1 MTWQLCLVVV
11 CLLASG
17 GEAIF
22 SAPDRGHKRGS
33 SILLVCPPAAGHV
46 LPLVRLGSELLNQGH
61 RVYFCSTEVRG
72 QNFTWELCESHGIK
86 FISAGLDPMST
97 SEFRQMTGLA
107 RKMST
112 VRTVFLAQS
121 FMAHT
126 QRVIVNYLDHPSFK
140 QWDITVFDFMLE
152 AGGIYLSEKW
162 GVPVVFNS
170 VTCSFTP
177 MLLPMWPFPV
187 LGTQYADNLSFL
199 QRFYTAVIALPIAYL
214 VKFTTVLQTRLALGY
229 GDYPSISTLMSSGV
243 GVNYPL
249 FVDTVIG
256 FEFARTR
263 LPLVHYVGPLFSTK
277 PGDEHIED
285 LQILK
290 WLDSAGVHSRG
301 VVIVSMGSIAHLTND
316 MARIIMTSLQ
326 STNYSVVW
334 SLGASAKQ
342 ILNGL
347 TFDEH
352 QVLVK
357 EWIPQMAVLG
367 HSSVRMAILHCGLG
381 GIQEALYNAVPIIC
395 IPQMFDQRDN
405 GVRVASQGLGVTLD
419 PDRLTVE
426 QLSAAITQV
435 DDAYYKK
442 MVLQMSHMLV
452 AAGGIHKASNLIE
465 HYLEIGYKHLQ
476 MLH

>member
-1 MTWQLCLVVV
+1 MTWQFCLVFVF
-11 CLLASG
+11 LLASG
-17 GEAIF
+17 GEA
-22 SAPDRGHKRGS
+22 SVPGTGHKRGS
-33 SILLVCPPAAGHV
+33 SILLVSPPAAGHV
-46 LPLVRLGSELLNQGH
+46 LPLVRLGRELLNQGH
-61 RVYFCSTEVRG
+61 RVYFCSTEVMG
-72 QNFTWELCESHGIK
+72 WNFTWEVCESHGIK
-86 FISAGLDPMST
+86 FISAGLDPLSR
-97 SEFRQMTGLA
+97 SEFRQMTGVA

-112 VRTVFLAQS
+112 VRTIFLAQS

-126 QRVIVNYLDHPSFK
+126 QRVIINYLDHPSFK
-140 QWDITVFDFMLE
+140 QWDITIFEFMLE

-162 GVPVVFNS
+162 GVLVVFNS

-177 MLLPMWPFPV
+177 MLLPKWPFPV

-199 QRFYTAVIALPIAYL
+199 QRFYTAVIALPVAYL
-214 VKFTTVLQTRLALGY
+214 VKFTTVVQTRLILGY
-229 GDYPSISTLMSSGV
+229 GDYPGISTLMSSGV

-263 LPLVHYVGPLFSTK
+263 LPLVHYVGPLFNTK
-277 PGDEHIED
+277 PGDKRIQD

-290 WLDSAGVHSRG
+290 WLDSAGVCSKG

-316 MARIIMTSLQ
+316 MARVIITSIQ
-326 STNYSVVW
+326 STNYSALW
-334 SLGASAKQ
+334 SLGASARQ

-347 TFDEH
+347 EFGEH
-352 QVLVK
+352 EILVK

-367 HSSVRMAILHCGLG
+367 HPSVRVAILHCGLG

-405 GVRVASQGLGVTLD
+405 GVRVATQGLGVTLD

-435 DDAYYKK
+435 DDAYHRK
-442 MVLQMSHMLV
+442 MVLQMSRILL
-452 AAGGIHKASNLIE
+452 AGGGIHKASNLIE

-476 MLH
+476 ILLH